1 VRTQAVANVVCH
13 YTDRHCHSSS
23 MDWLCN
29 HTPVVNHIS
38 DRFSATGLDGTP
50 MPDNRSVDPI
60 VRTRRIGARILTTD
74 RRLDQTLFT
83 RVHLHDLGFAQATVT
98 VLSIICPCTHLQCG
112 QVKVRKSWPSALG
125 SIAVNFIGEPQAVHC
140 GPWFCV
146 SSIVFAPSGRC
157 PEFAAKPT
165 GRARFEGIRCSDT
178 DLNLIAFGAFEQ
190 SVFEADRAGRNPFQ
204 YHPRLAAGTAR
215 AFNGGQ
221 ELLGRGHGAFPCTE
235 AGALPDSLSPMVA
248 YGGAAIY

>member
-1 VRTQAVANVVCH
+1 
-13 YTDRHCHSSS
+13 
-23 MDWLCN
+23 
-29 HTPVVNHIS
+29 VNHIS

-248 YGGAAIY
+248 YGGAAIYWYAAFGGCDTGQNCSHCKS